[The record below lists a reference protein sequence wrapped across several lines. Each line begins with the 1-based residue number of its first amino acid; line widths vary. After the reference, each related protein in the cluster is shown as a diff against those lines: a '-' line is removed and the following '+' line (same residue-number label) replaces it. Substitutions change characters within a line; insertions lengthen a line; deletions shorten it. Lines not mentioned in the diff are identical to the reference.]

1 MTSPAR
7 HLPIAI
13 AVVAALALAKPAAAI
28 DVHAHR
34 GGGLKHGAP
43 VALENSLSA
52 FKSARARGASVVEL
66 DVHVSK
72 DHVPFVMHDATLDRT
87 TDCGGAVAERLAKRI
102 DKCHVDLRGT
112 VDVSK
117 RVKRPKQ
124 RVPRL
129 TAVLRW
135 AKKHGARLNIEVNH
149 YPTEPSYD
157 TSPRFVKAE
166 LDAIGRSGIRKRK
179 VLIQSFLPGNLTEAR
194 KRGYRTAL
202 ITFSAGNSQALAL
215 AKSGGNRALE
225 PQWPVDRA
233 FVKRAH
239 AAGRKVVPFTINKRS
254 ALTAAFAAGVD
265 GVITDDP
272 ARARTAL
279 RCFAAERR
287 YRAARRQLAAAKRAL
302 KNAHGGGARRRAA
315 ARVKAAE
322 RKVARKRRARG
333 RACA

>member
-1 MTSPAR
+1 LTSPAR

-13 AVVAALALAKPAAAI
+13 AMLAALALAQPAAAI

-72 DHVPFVMHDATLDRT
+72 NHVPFVMHDATLDRT

-129 TAVLRW
+129 AAVLRW
-135 AKKHGARLNIEVNH
+135 AKRHGVRLNIEVNN
-149 YPTEPSYD
+149 YPGPGYD
-157 TSPRFVKAE
+157 TTSRFVEAE
-166 LDAIGRSGIRKRK
+166 LNAIGRSGIRKRK
-179 VLIQSFLPGNLTEAR
+179 VVIQSFLPGNLTEAR
-194 KRGYRTAL
+194 RRGYRTAI
-202 ITFSAGNSQALAL
+202 ITFA
-215 AKSGGNRALE
+215 GGNARALEFAKTGGNQVLE

-239 AAGRKVVPFTINKRS
+239 AAGRKVIPYTINKRT

-272 ARARTAL
+272 ARGRKAL
-279 RCFAAERR
+279 RCFVADRR

-302 KNAHGGGARRRAA
+302 KNAHGGAARRRAA

-322 RKVARKRRARG
+322 RKVARTRRARG